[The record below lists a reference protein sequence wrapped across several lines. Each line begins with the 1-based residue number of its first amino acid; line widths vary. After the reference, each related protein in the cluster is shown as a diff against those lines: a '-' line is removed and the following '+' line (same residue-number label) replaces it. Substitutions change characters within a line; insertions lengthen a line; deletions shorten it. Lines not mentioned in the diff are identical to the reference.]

1 MWIFDGSVALS
12 EGRRVRLLDS
22 LRRRSPALNTLEA
35 RHLHFVELDGEL
47 HAQDRARL
55 AGLLGPVAE
64 PGQEGLLRLVVPRLG
79 TLSPWSTKA
88 TEIVRGCGFT
98 QVRRVERGVAYRLV
112 GDLPAP
118 RALDDLLHDP
128 MTQSVL
134 DRWDEAEALFRHREP
149 RPLERI
155 PLGVEGKLALERA
168 NSQLGLALA
177 PDEIDYLTG
186 AFTELDRDPTDV
198 ELMMFA
204 QANSEHCRHKIFNAQ
219 VTLDGEKMERSLF
232 SMIRNTTAKSPQGVL
247 SAYSDNAA
255 VISGGRAARFF
266 ADPSSGLYAEH
277 EEDVPILIK
286 VETHN
291 HPTAISPF
299 PGAATGSGG
308 EIRDEG
314 ATGRG
319 GVPKAGLTGFSVSNL
334 LLPGA
339 RRPWELDV
347 GKPDRVSSALDIMR
361 EGPLG
366 GAAFNNEFGRP
377 NLLGYF
383 RTYLAEVEGVEGPEL
398 RGYHKPI
405 MLAGGLGNLRPQH
418 VHKGTIAPGAPIV
431 VLGGPAMLIGL
442 GGGAASSMAQ
452 GESQA
457 ELDFASVQRD
467 NPEMQRRA
475 QEVISACNALG
486 DESPIVSIHDVG
498 AGGLSNALP
507 ELVHDS
513 ERGARF
519 ELREV
524 PSAERGMTP
533 REIWCNE
540 AQERYVVA
548 LEPSRLPDFERL
560 CERERCPYAVVGRAT
575 DDGTLV
581 LTDSHFGDAPID
593 LSFDVLF
600 GKPPRTHIVAETL
613 HPKRRPL
620 ELAGIELAEAA
631 RRVLELPTV
640 ADKSFLI
647 TIGDRTVTGLVARDQ
662 MVGPRQVPVADCA
675 VTLADFRGYGGE
687 AMALGE
693 RAPLALVS
701 AGASA
706 RVAIGEALTN
716 IASAPIRRLSD
727 VRLSANWMAASGHPG
742 EDARLYEAARA
753 VGMELCPALGLAVP
767 VGKDSMSMRSVWR
780 DGGEERS
787 VVSPLSLVITAFAPT
802 TDARRAL
809 TPELRGD
816 RGDTRLLL
824 IDLGAGRDRL
834 GASALAQVFGALGA
848 EVPDV
853 DSPERLEGFFAAIQ
867 ALSKGGLLLAY
878 HDRSDGGLF
887 ACLVEMAF
895 AGGLGL
901 DIDLASLPHA
911 DAPLRALFTEELGAV
926 VQVRGADLAEVRRI
940 LGDHGLGAMTHELGR
955 PRGLGAQRLSI
966 RRGDEALYVE
976 TLSTLRALW
985 SSTTHAMARLRD
997 DPSCADEEQAM
1008 RVDMARAP
1016 LRPVLPFDPAED
1028 LAAPFV
1034 ARGARPRVAILREQG
1049 VNGHVEMAAAFHRAG
1064 FESVDVHMSQ
1074 LLAGERDLA
1083 DFAGLAACGGFSYG
1097 DVLGAGQG
1105 WARSILFHGRVRDEF
1120 ERFFRRPESFSL
1132 GVCNGC
1138 QMLSSLHEL
1147 MPGAAHFPGFLHN
1160 RSERFEARLSFVEL
1174 LESRSVL
1181 LRGMA
1186 GSRLPI
1192 AVAHGEGRADLDD
1205 ARAAELLSAGL
1216 VGARYISPE
1225 GEVAAAYPD
1234 NPNGS
1239 PGGVTCF
1246 TSEDGRVTIL
1256 MPHPERVFRSVQH
1269 SWCPPEWGEDAPWLR
1284 LFRNARAFVG

>member
-1 MWIFDGSVALS
+1 
-12 EGRRVRLLDS
+12 
-22 LRRRSPALNTLEA
+22 
-35 RHLHFVELDGEL
+35 
-47 HAQDRARL
+47 
-55 AGLLGPVAE
+55 
-64 PGQEGLLRLVVPRLG
+64 
-79 TLSPWSTKA
+79 
-88 TEIVRGCGFT
+88 
-98 QVRRVERGVAYRLV
+98 
-112 GDLPAP
+112 
-118 RALDDLLHDP
+118 
-128 MTQSVL
+128 
-134 DRWDEAEALFRHREP
+134 
-149 RPLERI
+149 
-155 PLGVEGKLALERA
+155 
-168 NSQLGLALA
+168 
-177 PDEIDYLTG
+177 
-186 AFTELDRDPTDV
+186 
-198 ELMMFA
+198 
-204 QANSEHCRHKIFNAQ
+204 
-219 VTLDGEKMERSLF
+219 
-232 SMIRNTTAKSPQGVL
+232 
-247 SAYSDNAA
+247 
-255 VISGGRAARFF
+255 
-266 ADPSSGLYAEH
+266 
-277 EEDVPILIK
+277 
-286 VETHN
+286 
-291 HPTAISPF
+291 
-299 PGAATGSGG
+299 
-308 EIRDEG
+308 
-314 ATGRG
+314 
-319 GVPKAGLTGFSVSNL
+319 
-334 LLPGA
+334 
-339 RRPWELDV
+339 
-347 GKPDRVSSALDIMR
+347 
-361 EGPLG
+361 
-366 GAAFNNEFGRP
+366 
-377 NLLGYF
+377 
-383 RTYLAEVEGVEGPEL
+383 
-398 RGYHKPI
+398 
-405 MLAGGLGNLRPQH
+405 
-418 VHKGTIAPGAPIV
+418 
-431 VLGGPAMLIGL
+431 
-442 GGGAASSMAQ
+442 MAQ

-457 ELDFASVQRD
+457 ALDFASVQRD

-475 QEVISACNALG
+475 QEVISACNAMG

-540 AQERYVVA
+540 AQERYVLA
-548 LEPSRLPDFERL
+548 LEPARLPDFERL
-560 CERERCPYAVVGRAT
+560 CARERCPYAVVGQAT

-581 LTDSHFGDAPID
+581 LTDSHFGDVPIE
-593 LSFDVLF
+593 LPFDVLF
-600 GKPPRTHIVAETL
+600 GKPPRTQIVAETL
-613 HPKRRPL
+613 RPKRTPL
-620 ELAGIELAEAA
+620 ALEGVELAEAA

-647 TIGDRTVTGLVARDQ
+647 SIGDRTVTGLVARDQ
-662 MVGPRQVPVADCA
+662 MVGPRQLPVADCA

-693 RAPLALVS
+693 RAPLALIS

-716 IASAPIRRLSD
+716 IASAPIRQLSD

-780 DGGEERS
+780 DGGEEKS

-802 TDARRAL
+802 SDARRAL
-809 TPELRGD
+809 TPELRSD
-816 RGDTRLLL
+816 PGDTRLLL
-824 IDLGAGRDRL
+824 IDLGAGTDRL

-853 DSPERLEGFFAAIQ
+853 DSPERLADFFAAIQ
-867 ALSKGGLLLAY
+867 LLNERGLLLAY

-895 AGGLGL
+895 AGGVGL

-911 DAPLRALFTEELGAV
+911 EEPLRALFAEELGAV
-926 VQVRGADLAEVRRI
+926 VQVRGADLVEVRRV
-940 LGDHGLGAMTHELGR
+940 LEVHGLGAMTHELGT
-955 PRGLGAQRLSI
+955 PSEAGAQRLSI
-966 RRGDEALYVE
+966 GRGDEALYAE

-997 DPSCADEEQAM
+997 DPTCADEEQAT
-1008 RVDMARAP
+1008 RVDVTRAP
-1016 LRPVLPFDPAED
+1016 LRPVLSFDPAED
-1028 LAAPFV
+1028 VSAPFV

-1049 VNGHVEMAAAFHRAG
+1049 VNGHVEMAAAFDRAG
-1064 FESVDVHMSQ
+1064 FESVDLHMSQ

-1105 WARSILFHGRVRDEF
+1105 WARSILFHERVRDEF
-1120 ERFFRRPESFSL
+1120 ERFFHRPESFSL

-1138 QMLSSLHEL
+1138 QMLSSLREL

-1181 LRGMA
+1181 LRDMA

-1205 ARAAELLSAGL
+1205 MRAAELLSAGL
-1216 VGARYISPE
+1216 VGARYITPE
-1225 GEVAAAYPD
+1225 GDPATSYPD

-1239 PGGVTCF
+1239 PGGVTCL
-1246 TSEDGRVTIL
+1246 TSDDGRVTIL

-1284 LFRNARAFVG
+1284 LFRNARTFVG